1 MKNLTVIREEFN
13 GKDDKKYWSYMVK
26 GQVRGRAVK
35 VDFVPKD
42 IGGYEP
48 LDIVFDVANTAE
60 LIITNEFSTDTAGNK
75 IYYTA
80 YKVRNVDELGI
91 EYECD
96 VKPQRNSDKSL
107 LLMLLNV
114 LRAEEKAEQEKQEKE
129 QNKTDKKVKAV

>member
-1 MKNLTVIREEFN
+1 MKNLTLIRESFD
-13 GKDDKKYWSYMVK
+13 GKDGKKYWAYMVR
-26 GQVRGRAVK
+26 GNVRGREVK

-48 LDIVFDVANTAE
+48 LDIVFDVQDKAE
-60 LIITNEFSTDTAGNK
+60 LIIGQEQITDSFGNK
-75 IYYTA
+75 SIYAT
-80 YKVRNVDELGI
+80 YKARNVDELGI

-114 LRAEEKAEQEKQEKE
+114 LQAEEKAKEDKQAKE
-129 QNKTDKKVKAV
+129 SKK

>member
-1 MKNLTVIREEFN
+1 MKNLTLIRESFD
-13 GKDDKKYWSYMVK
+13 GKDDKKYWAYMVK
-26 GQVRGRAVK
+26 GNVRGREVK

-48 LDIVFDVANTAE
+48 LDIVFDVQDKAE
-60 LIITNEFSTDTAGNK
+60 LIIGQEQIIDSFGNK
-75 IYYTA
+75 NTYTT
-80 YKVRNVDELGI
+80 YKAKNVDELGI

-114 LRAEEKAEQEKQEKE
+114 LQAEEKAEEEKKARG
-129 QNKTDKKVKAV
+129 NKK

>member
-1 MKNLTVIREEFN
+1 MKNLTVIRKEFN

-26 GQVRGRAVK
+26 GQVRWRDVK

-60 LIITNEFSTDTAGNK
+60 LIISNEYSTDTAGNK
-75 IYYTA
+75 INYTV
-80 YKVRNVDELGI
+80 YKVRNIDELGI

-114 LRAEEKAEQEKQEKE
+114 LRAEEKAEQEKQANE

>member
-1 MKNLTVIREEFN
+1 MKNLTLIRESFD
-13 GKDDKKYWSYMVK
+13 GKDDKKYWAYMVR
-26 GQVRGRAVK
+26 GNVRGREVK

-48 LDIVFDVANTAE
+48 LDIVFDVQDKAE
-60 LIITNEFSTDTAGNK
+60 LIIGQEQITDSFGNK
-75 IYYTA
+75 SIYAT
-80 YKVRNVDELGI
+80 YKARNVDELGI

-114 LRAEEKAEQEKQEKE
+114 LQAEEKAKEDKQAKE
-129 QNKTDKKVKAV
+129 SKK

>member
-1 MKNLTVIREEFN
+1 MKNLTLIRESFD
-13 GKDDKKYWSYMVK
+13 GKDDKKYWAYMVK
-26 GQVRGRAVK
+26 GNVRGREIK

-48 LDIVFDVANTAE
+48 LDIVFDVQDKAE
-60 LIITNEFSTDTAGNK
+60 LIIGQEQITDSFGNK
-75 IYYTA
+75 SIYAT
-80 YKVRNVDELGI
+80 YKARNVDELGI

-114 LRAEEKAEQEKQEKE
+114 LQAEEKAKEDKQAKE
-129 QNKTDKKVKAV
+129 SKK